1 MNLADKLQLLRK
13 KNLLSQEE
21 LAEKLGISRQ
31 AVSKWE
37 SGQSLPDLN
46 KLKAISKLYN
56 VTIDS
61 LVNDDNEIGERNENK
76 AAYEKSNTSYE
87 QDLNGKI
94 VLNINKISVDYE
106 YKSKKTLFGL
116 PLVHINLGRGFKK
129 AKGIIA
135 IGNISYG
142 VISVGFLSFGLLSF
156 GCFGIGFAGF
166 GAIALG
172 LLLATG
178 AISVGTFSFGAISIG
193 VFSCGALAIGKYA
206 FGAMAI
212 ASDIAVGDNAHA
224 HIAIG
229 NTVQGIKTLPLNTP
243 FEQLKDTLKQSY
255 PDLPEWIINTVHF
268 FSSNITKK

>member
-1 MNLADKLQLLRK
+1 MVNLADKLQLLRK

-76 AAYEKSNTSYE
+76 AADEKSNTSYE

-116 PLVHINLGRGFKK
+116 PLVHINLGGKNRTLL
-129 AKGIIA
+129 
-135 IGNISYG
+135 IS
-142 VISVGFLSFGLLSF
+142 
-156 GCFGIGFAGF
+156 
-166 GAIALG
+166 
-172 LLLATG
+172 
-178 AISVGTFSFGAISIG
+178 
-193 VFSCGALAIGKYA
+193 
-206 FGAMAI
+206 MRR
-212 ASDIAVGDNAHA
+212 
-224 HIAIG
+224 
-229 NTVQGIKTLPLNTP
+229 
-243 FEQLKDTLKQSY
+243 
-255 PDLPEWIINTVHF
+255 
-268 FSSNITKK
+268 

>member
-1 MNLADKLQLLRK
+1 MSVVNLADKLQLLRK

-76 AAYEKSNTSYE
+76 AADEKSNTSYE

-116 PLVHINLGRGFKK
+116 PLVHINLGGKNRTLL
-129 AKGIIA
+129 
-135 IGNISYG
+135 IS
-142 VISVGFLSFGLLSF
+142 
-156 GCFGIGFAGF
+156 
-166 GAIALG
+166 
-172 LLLATG
+172 
-178 AISVGTFSFGAISIG
+178 
-193 VFSCGALAIGKYA
+193 
-206 FGAMAI
+206 MRR
-212 ASDIAVGDNAHA
+212 
-224 HIAIG
+224 
-229 NTVQGIKTLPLNTP
+229 
-243 FEQLKDTLKQSY
+243 
-255 PDLPEWIINTVHF
+255 
-268 FSSNITKK
+268 